1 MSSSGYP
8 LLDISDNSESSDIQ
22 SDGEVQ
28 NAEVQNAANSQSQ
41 SKQSAL
47 KTKRAVPAKKHNL
60 RERKQAQS
68 SDGADEDEDEIVVK
82 VSKK

>member
-1 MSSSGYP
+1 MSSRYP

-28 NAEVQNAANSQSQ
+28 NAGNSQSQ

-47 KTKRAVPAKKHNL
+47 KTKRATPAKKHNL
-60 RERKQAQS
+60 RERKQAPS
-68 SDGADEDEDEIVVK
+68 SDGADEDEDDIVVR